1 MEPVQPEASVVQ
13 TGLGLR
19 YVGDRAYAYSGTYSS
34 TNATQTIL
42 DFTTGTGYIVGE
54 VTCNSAIDYSSG
66 AIDAGVITGFQLSLN
81 GEVVALI
88 KVESGNEDA
97 PSYAA
102 QTFIFPPQ
110 TLVQLEI
117 IASGNNSSYLNTA
130 HFAGRVYGT
139 TK

>member
-1 MEPVQPEASVVQ
+1 MAPVQPSASVAA
-13 TGLGLR
+13 TGLGIR
-19 YVGDRAYAYSGTYSS
+19 YIGDRAFAFSGTYSS
-34 TNATQTIL
+34 TTTTQIIL
-42 DFTTGTGYIVGE
+42 EFTTGSGYIVGE

-66 AIDAGVITGFQLSLN
+66 AIEAGVTTGFQLSLN
-81 GEVVALI
+81 GEVVAII

-117 IASGNNSSYLNTA
+117 IASGNNASYLNTA
-130 HFAGRVYGT
+130 HLTGRVYGAE
-139 TK
+139 